1 MIGIGVIGYGYWGP
15 NLARCAN
22 DAGGTFLAAVADAAP
37 AALAK
42 ARKRY
47 PQIAAFE
54 NWRDLVADPRV
65 DAVAIATPVRSHFE
79 IAHAALSAGKHVF
92 VEKPMTRTSREA
104 AILIEEAGRR
114 GLVLM
119 VDHTFVYT
127 PAVQK
132 IHHLIEEG
140 TVGDLFY
147 YDSTRINLGLFQH
160 DVNVIWDLAVHDLA
174 ILDFILGKSPDA
186 ISATGS
192 CHVPGKPENTAHIT
206 LYYDHGTMGHLNVN
220 WLAPVKVRQTLI
232 GGSKRMIVW
241 DDLQPSEKI
250 KVYDR
255 GVKVAAS
262 TEAIHEMLISYRTG
276 DIWSPQLSTKEAL
289 LTEVEHFADCING
302 RAQPLTSGLS
312 GLRVVEM
319 LEISS
324 QSLLQQGHPIELSPF
339 KRAS

>member
-22 DAGGTFLAAVADAAP
+22 DADETYLAAIADSSAE
-37 AALAK
+37 ALAK
-42 ARKRY
+42 ANKRY
-47 PQIAAFE
+47 PQVPGFQ
-54 NWRDLVADPRV
+54 NWRDLINDPSV
-65 DAVAIATPVRSHFE
+65 DAVAIATPVRAHFD
-79 IAHAALSAGKHVF
+79 IALAALTAGKHVL

-104 AILIEEAGRR
+104 AILMEEAARR

-119 VDHTFVYT
+119 VDHTFVFT

-132 IHHLIEEG
+132 IHELMQQKV
-140 TVGDLFY
+140 VGDVYY

-174 ILDFILGKSPDA
+174 ILDFILEAPPAA

-192 CHVPGKPENTAHIT
+192 RHVPGKPENTAHIT
-206 LYYDHGTMGHLNVN
+206 LYYDSGTMGHLSVN
-220 WLAPVKVRQTLI
+220 WLAPVKLRQTLI
-232 GGSKRMIVW
+232 GGSNRMIVW

-250 KVYDR
+250 KIYDC
-255 GVKVAAS
+255 GVKLAGS
-262 TEAIHEMLISYRTG
+262 TEAIHEMLVSYRSG
-276 DIWSPQLSTKEAL
+276 DIWSPKLSTREAL
-289 LTEVEHFADCING
+289 STEIEHFASCINN
-302 RAQPLTSGLS
+302 QTVPVTSGAS

-319 LEISS
+319 LEIAS
-324 QSLLQQGHPIELSPF
+324 QSLAQQGHPIELSPL